1 MVIDCDEL
9 KRVDKRCDCSRL
21 GEVVEA
27 ALNSR
32 IHQAERLLDSAR
44 EMEDLIAMLIAMWK
58 APLGCG
64 NNNDQPDLG
73 CQRFQMACQS
83 AGLEGKEEEA
93 VIWAPEKERTDTDEK
108 NDGIP
113 KPKPLLLIEL
123 MQSNSALLV
132 QCGFSVFAG
141 VGERTR
147 EGNDLHKEMMESGVI
162 KLGDMQDVSE
172 ASSSSNDQHIYDVF
186 LSFRGADTRNSFTNH
201 LHKALENANLNT
213 FLDDKKIETGLYLKP
228 ELESAIRASRASI
241 IVLSKNYASSTWC
254 LNELVLILEQHR
266 KFNQIVIPIFY
277 HVDPSDVR
285 KQQNSF
291 GDAMA
296 DHKQKMEAET
306 NAEKQNEWAQKMEI
320 WKNALT
326 QVANLKG
333 KEPKN
338 M

>member
-1 MVIDCDEL
+1 MVIL
-9 KRVDKRCDCSRL
+9 
-21 GEVVEA
+21 
-27 ALNSR
+27 
-32 IHQAERLLDSAR
+32 
-44 EMEDLIAMLIAMWK
+44 
-58 APLGCG
+58 
-64 NNNDQPDLG
+64 
-73 CQRFQMACQS
+73 
-83 AGLEGKEEEA
+83 
-93 VIWAPEKERTDTDEK
+93 T
-108 NDGIP
+108 
-113 KPKPLLLIEL
+113 
-123 MQSNSALLV
+123 
-132 QCGFSVFAG
+132 
-141 VGERTR
+141 
-147 EGNDLHKEMMESGVI
+147 
-162 KLGDMQDVSE
+162 DVSE
-172 ASSSSNDQHIYDVF
+172 ASSSSNFEHIYDVF

-201 LHKALENANLNT
+201 LHKALEDANLNT
-213 FLDDKKIETGLYLKP
+213 FLDDKEIETGLYLKP

-306 NAEKQNEWAQKMEI
+306 NAEKKNEWAQKMEI
-320 WKNALT
+320 WKKALT
-326 QVANLKG
+326 DVANLKG

>member
-1 MVIDCDEL
+1 MVIL
-9 KRVDKRCDCSRL
+9 
-21 GEVVEA
+21 
-27 ALNSR
+27 
-32 IHQAERLLDSAR
+32 
-44 EMEDLIAMLIAMWK
+44 
-58 APLGCG
+58 
-64 NNNDQPDLG
+64 
-73 CQRFQMACQS
+73 
-83 AGLEGKEEEA
+83 
-93 VIWAPEKERTDTDEK
+93 T
-108 NDGIP
+108 
-113 KPKPLLLIEL
+113 
-123 MQSNSALLV
+123 
-132 QCGFSVFAG
+132 
-141 VGERTR
+141 
-147 EGNDLHKEMMESGVI
+147 
-162 KLGDMQDVSE
+162 DVSE
-172 ASSSSNDQHIYDVF
+172 ASSSSSNFEHIYDVF

-201 LHKALENANLNT
+201 LHKALEDANLNT
-213 FLDDKKIETGLYLKP
+213 FLDDKEIETGLYLKP